1 MSKKLWGGRF
11 KKGLADS
18 AIKLSYS
25 VHIDV
30 RLVQYDINVNRAHAN
45 ALLKAGIFTKPEFE
59 KVDKCLEVLAEKFL
73 KNPNSLIADDEDI
86 HSCIERLVTAV
97 CGDLGKKLH
106 TGKSRNDQV
115 ITDTRLFV
123 KDECRRVKKNINTL
137 QKALVKLA
145 TEHKKLIFPGFTH
158 FQPALPILFSHHL
171 LAYFE
176 KFKRDFRR
184 FETAFETADVCAL
197 GAGAMAGNNY
207 GLDRNAIA
215 KKLGFSDITQNSMD
229 AVSDR
234 DFILEF
240 LSAASFC
247 MTHLSRFCEEI
258 IVWNSPILGFISLGD
273 DFTTGS
279 SIMPQKKN
287 PDMAELIRG
296 KSGRVLG
303 HLVSLQT
310 ILKGLPLTY
319 NRDLQ
324 EDKELLFDTTDTL
337 NDSLECFAEMI
348 ETITVNKD
356 AIEEALYQ
364 GHLLATDF
372 ADYLVTK
379 GVPFRESHEITG
391 KAVMFAIENECQ
403 IDELTLE
410 EFHQFSKKVEEDV
423 HEALSFSSSLI
434 AKNIVGGTNPTQ
446 VASQIKLAKAWT
458 TQASK
463 GK

>member
-11 KKGLADS
+11 KKGLAES
-18 AIKLSYS
+18 AIKLSFS
-25 VHIDV
+25 VDIDK
-30 RLVQYDINVNRAHAN
+30 RLVQYDIKVNRAHAK
-45 ALLKAGIFTKPEFE
+45 ALLAAGIFSKPEFT
-59 KVDKCLEVLAEKFL
+59 KVDKCLDVLSKKFEK
-73 KNPNSLIADDEDI
+73 SDDLIADDEDI
-86 HSCIERLVTAV
+86 HSCIERLVTEV

-123 KDECRRVKKNINTL
+123 KDECVRVKKNINAL
-137 QKALVKLA
+137 QKALVQLA
-145 TEHKKLIFPGFTH
+145 EKHHGLIFPGFTH
-158 FQPALPILFSHHL
+158 FQPALPILFSHHI

-184 FETAFETADVCAL
+184 FETTFETSDVCAL

-207 GLDRNAIA
+207 GLDREGVA
-215 KKLGFSDITQNSMD
+215 KKLGFSSLTLNSMD

-296 KSGRVLG
+296 KSGRVMG

-337 NDSLECFAEMI
+337 NDSLECFTDMI
-348 ETITVNKD
+348 KTLKVNKV
-356 AIEEALYQ
+356 AVAVALRQ

-372 ADYLVTK
+372 ADYLVGK
-379 GVPFRESHEITG
+379 GVPFRDSHEITG
-391 KAVMFAIENECQ
+391 KAVMFAIEKGCQ
-403 IDELTLE
+403 IDELTLQDLQ
-410 EFHQFSKKVEEDV
+410 QFSKKVEQDV
-423 HEALSFSSSLI
+423 HEALCLESSVK
-434 AKNIVGGTNPTQ
+434 AKNIIGGTNQSQ
-446 VASQIKLAKAWT
+446 VAKQIKQAKAWT
-458 TQASK
+458 LRATK